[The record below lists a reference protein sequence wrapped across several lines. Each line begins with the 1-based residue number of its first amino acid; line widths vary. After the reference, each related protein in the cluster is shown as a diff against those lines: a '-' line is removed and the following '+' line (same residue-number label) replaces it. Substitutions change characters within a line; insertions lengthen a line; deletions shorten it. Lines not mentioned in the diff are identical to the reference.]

1 MRGSFGCWLWA
12 GKWKLCAAMREAFC
26 VWQGTRAG
34 SSTDRTSGNHQAAR
48 ALGALSLLVFQ
59 FLGGRLK
66 LFLVYRLGDR
76 ERKEKK
82 PESPQPFLQPE
93 LLSTSLPERKCVCVC
108 DQLMMVW
115 VINMA
120 CWDPFSIPSW
130 LSGSGLQRQTK
141 STLSLRSACCTFEG
155 SLPSLLLPHPH
166 PHMPKKPAWENEMA
180 TVLLAFGTTNDGHIY
195 LNLSFDTCRR
205 SRKGSI
211 LRKHS
216 SLPVFSFPVQCQPQ
230 PKAIEMVLGH
240 FSKA

>member
-1 MRGSFGCWLWA
+1 MFPSLWPWGFLGRSRVFWHGILCFLATVGFWAIFCFIQFQMRGSFGCWLWA

-34 SSTDRTSGNHQAAR
+34 SSTERTSGNHQAAC

-76 ERKEKK
+76 KRKKKK

-108 DQLMMVW
+108 DQLTMVW

-120 CWDPFSIPSW
+120 CWDSFSIPSW

-155 SLPSLLLPHPH
+155 SLPSLLPTPH
-166 PHMPKKPAWENEMA
+166 AQEA
-180 TVLLAFGTTNDGHIY
+180 
-195 LNLSFDTCRR
+195 C
-205 SRKGSI
+205 
-211 LRKHS
+211 LR
-216 SLPVFSFPVQCQPQ
+216 
-230 PKAIEMVLGH
+230 E
-240 FSKA
+240 